1 MNQFA
6 DLTGDEWRAAVAS
19 GKKSTKGAVAPGPS
33 PFKGVN
39 LPSTVNWTVRG
50 QLGSRSRG

>member
-1 MNQFA
+1 VNQFA